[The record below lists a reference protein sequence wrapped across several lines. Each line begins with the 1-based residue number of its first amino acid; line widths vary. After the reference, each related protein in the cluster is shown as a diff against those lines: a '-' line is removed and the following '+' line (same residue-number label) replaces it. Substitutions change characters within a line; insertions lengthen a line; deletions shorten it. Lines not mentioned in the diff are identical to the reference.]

1 MDKYTYLLI
10 LNALNSAVNSQVTST
25 MTSPPPPLN
34 HHPAPT
40 FDPIKK
46 ENAKM
51 TELELESE
59 EI

>member
-25 MTSPPPPLN
+25 LTSPPPLN

>member
-1 MDKYTYLLI
+1 MDKYTYLWTLQRI
-10 LNALNSAVNSQVTST
+10 ELTCKQSSYVNTDI
-25 MTSPPPPLN
+25 PPPLN